1 MVLMPVAVLGA
12 TVALG
17 AIALAALRETPSPR
31 VGHEPPDGVPV
42 RALCPVVGE
51 SVVVQVAT
59 SVAAPALVVLSC
71 KRFPDGAPRCDRACF
86 PLDLMR
92 RRPSAS
98 KVRA

>member
-1 MVLMPVAVLGA
+1 MVLIPVAMLGA
-12 TVALG
+12 TIALG
-17 AIALAALRETPSPR
+17 AMALWSLRETPSPR

-42 RALCPVVGE
+42 RALCPVLGG

-71 KRFPDGAPRCDRACF
+71 ERFPDGAPQCDRACF

-98 KVRA
+98 RVRA